1 MEKQAG
7 MSMDALADAL
17 EHDLN
22 EPREGGPGP
31 RGDAEIMPVG
41 TLVTSKTT
49 DRMMLVVAEGARGQ
63 RQCSWDEF
71 NPHHKG
77 GLVTRR
83 AEWFAIDDL
92 IPAAQTSTA
101 SLEDDAKRD
110 YRNQRSLEIQEESL
124 RRNIDSSDHG
134 TLYQRQYLRAV
145 IAGTLLQGHI
155 DVAADVSRSVIHSV
169 IHGSVAWAD
178 AILAELERNEKPAEH
193 GYCEVE
199 DG

>member
-92 IPAAQTSTA
+92 IPAAPTSTA
-101 SLEDDAKRD
+101 ALEDDAKRD

-155 DVAADVSRSVIHSV
+155 DVADDVSHSI

>member
-49 DRMMLVVAEGARGQ
+49 IRVMLVVAEGARGQ

-101 SLEDDAKRD
+101 SLEDDAKRE
-110 YRNQRSLEIQEESL
+110 YRNNRSLEIQEESL
-124 RRNIDSSDHG
+124 RRNVDSAEHG
-134 TLYQRQYLRAV
+134 TRYQRQCLRAV
-145 IAGTLLQGHI
+145 IAANLIQGRI
-155 DVAADVSRSVIHSV
+155 DVAAGISHVVIA
-169 IHGSVAWAD
+169 GSVAWAD
-178 AILAELERNEKPAEH
+178 SILDELERNEKPAEH

-199 DG
+199 NG